1 MSIEHSPDD
10 IAPFAVPMGDPAGIG
25 PEIIAK
31 AWNVREAQG
40 LPPFFAVGD
49 RRAIEKVWTGPIATI
64 SSPDEARAQFGSALP
79 CLQLDMGGVITPG
92 APDVDGAQCA
102 LHALEIGIGLA
113 KSGTAAGLVTAPVGK
128 TQLYAVGFTH
138 PGQTEFIAERCGI
151 ARDNAVMML
160 AGPTL
165 RVVPV
170 TVHIPFREIGA
181 SLSIELIRTRAK
193 VTAKGLQRNF
203 GIRHPRIAVAGL
215 NPHGGES
222 GNLGREEI
230 DIIEPAVRSLREEGY
245 DITGPHSPD
254 AMFHAPV
261 RSGYDAALCMYH
273 DQALI
278 PLKALHFDDGV
289 NMTLGLPIVRTSPD
303 HGTAFG
309 IAGRNIASPG
319 AMIAAIR
326 MAEHAARHRAAMAP
340 DGCAEAAPEPGAG

>member
-1 MSIEHSPDD
+1 MTIDQGPNA
-10 IAPFAVPMGDPAGIG
+10 IAPFAIPMGDPAGIG
-25 PEIIAK
+25 PEIVAK
-31 AWNVREAQG
+31 AWSVREAQG
-40 LPPFFAVGD
+40 LSPFFAIGE
-49 RRAIEKVWTGPIATI
+49 RRAIEKVWNGPVVTIAA
-64 SSPDEARAQFGSALP
+64 PDEARAHFGSALP
-79 CLQLDMGGVITPG
+79 CLQIDMDGEVTPG
-92 APDVDGAQCA
+92 EPGADGAQCA

-113 KSGTAAGLVTAPVGK
+113 KSCAAGGLVTAPVGK
-128 TQLYAVGFTH
+128 AQLYSVGFTH

-151 ARDNAVMML
+151 ARQNAVMML

-170 TVHIPFREIGA
+170 TVHIPLKDVPGA
-181 SLSIELIRTRAK
+181 LSIELIRTRAK
-193 VTAKGLQRNF
+193 VTAKGLRRNF
-203 GIRHPRIAVAGL
+203 GVERPRIAVAGL

-230 DIIEPAVRSLREEGY
+230 DIIAPAVRSLRDEGL

-254 AMFHAPV
+254 AMFHGAA
-261 RSGYDAALCMYH
+261 RAAYDAALCMYH

-309 IAGRNIASPG
+309 IAGGNVASPG

-326 MAEHAARHRAAMAP
+326 MAEKAARHRAAMDP
-340 DGCAEAAPEPGAG
+340 DGCVETAPENGTG